1 MAIRT
6 MCLLLLLL
14 GLLRRQLPLQQ
25 LLLCVLQV
33 GVVALELLLH
43 RCSGQGL
50 ECFQCLWG

>member
-1 MAIRT
+1 